1 MKVRLYSREKSNA
14 NRQAVDARRAAR
26 RWVASSMFCLMA
38 SGPAVAGD
46 PVDSW
51 TGQDKMMHF
60 GMSAPLGI
68 LGVGVADRLG
78 FSGKVERVV
87 VGATI
92 GMMPGLAK
100 EWADRYNPRATAS
113 AKDMVFNML
122 GAALGA
128 SIADCCTVR
137 ALASRRDRPDGLAVE
152 YRISF

>member
-1 MKVRLYSREKSNA
+1 MKIALNSCEKSRA
-14 NRQAVDARRAAR
+14 NRQTVDTHRATRKWLAGGL
-26 RWVASSMFCLMA
+26 FCLMA
-38 SGPAVAGD
+38 SGPALAGD
-46 PVDSW
+46 PADSW
-51 TGQDKMMHF
+51 AGQDKMMHF

-113 AKDMVFNML
+113 AKDMLFNML